1 MLNPNRCS
9 RKPLFPWKGPPV
21 AIQVT
26 CQSCGTSLRVK
37 NVYAGRRGQCPRC
50 QAPLQVPNAPEAVPL
65 PPDLPPP
72 QDTAPADRP
81 AAELMQLILG
91 AFQGDVPRV
100 RRTAG
105 YHLGIL
111 CVTGAMLLLPVL
123 YVGLIALVILFLVLH
138 AAANGTFLQHV
149 GAVYLVIFIYF
160 GPLIAGTILVFFML
174 KPLLARPPRAR
185 RGRALAFGREPVL
198 FAFVTRIARAVGAPE
213 PRRIEIDCEVNA
225 SASFGRGLAALVGR
239 DLTLTLGLPLLAGL
253 TVQQLA
259 GVLAH
264 ELGHFSQ
271 GAGMRLWY
279 VIRSINGWFERA
291 VHERDSWDETLAE
304 WCRDSGRLALI
315 FFLAQIS
322 VGLTRGVLWLFLLLS
337 HTLSC
342 YLSRQMEYDA
352 DRFQVRLAGPEAF
365 EATFRRMV
373 VLGLAAQEA
382 FALVLQSWVSD
393 RYPEDLSAVVVALAD
408 RMPAKLCRRLHK
420 ALAQEKTGLF
430 DTHPCF
436 ADRVAN
442 VRREHCAGVF
452 HLDRPAADLFQDLP
466 RLARNTSLDLYRG
479 LFGKKLKRDKLL
491 PAAAFLGDEAT

>member
-1 MLNPNRCS
+1 MPH
-9 RKPLFPWKGPPV
+9 
-21 AIQVT
+21 
-26 CQSCGTSLRVK
+26 
-37 NVYAGRRGQCPRC
+37 
-50 QAPLQVPNAPEAVPL
+50 
-65 PPDLPPP
+65 
-72 QDTAPADRP
+72 
-81 AAELMQLILG
+81 ILG
-91 AFQGDVPRV
+91 AFQGDIPRV

-123 YVGLIALVILFLVLH
+123 YVSLIGLVALFLVWH
-138 AAANGTFLQHV
+138 ATANGTLLHHF
-149 GAVYLVIFIYF
+149 GAIYLVIFFYF
-160 GPLIAGTILVFFML
+160 GPLIAGAILVFFML

-239 DLTLTLGLPLLAGL
+239 DLTLTLGLPLIAGL

-279 VIRSINGWFERA
+279 LIRSVNGWFERA

-337 HTLSC
+337 HALSC

-352 DRFQVRLAGPEAF
+352 DRFQVRLAGPGAF
-365 EATFRRMV
+365 EDTFRRMV
-373 VLGLAAQEA
+373 VLGLAAQES
-382 FALVLQSWVSD
+382 FALVLQAWVSD
-393 RYPEDLSAVVVALAD
+393 RFPEDFAAVVVGLAD